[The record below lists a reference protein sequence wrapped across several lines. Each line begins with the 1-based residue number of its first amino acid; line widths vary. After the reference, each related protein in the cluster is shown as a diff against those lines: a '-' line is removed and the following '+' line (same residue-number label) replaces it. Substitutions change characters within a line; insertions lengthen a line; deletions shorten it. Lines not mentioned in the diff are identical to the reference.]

1 MTQGP
6 DFSSQPRRRRS
17 GPVERALVLAAGV
30 AALASAIS
38 AFGSWSDMR
47 RAQAAL
53 DRTREELTSVRAR
66 AQSLE
71 PRAGAADETLAS
83 RILLSRE
90 APPQA
95 VMGELS
101 ALLPADV
108 RLDDVR
114 LSYDERLTLELRVR
128 ARDTASYDRFLE
140 RLAASPRFAG
150 IVPGEES
157 RGPEL
162 TALLRLWY
170 RAGGRS

>member
-1 MTQGP
+1 
-6 DFSSQPRRRRS
+6 
-17 GPVERALVLAAGV
+17 
-30 AALASAIS
+30 
-38 AFGSWSDMR
+38 
-47 RAQAAL
+47 
-53 DRTREELTSVRAR
+53 
-66 AQSLE
+66 
-71 PRAGAADETLAS
+71 
-83 RILLSRE
+83 
-90 APPQA
+90 
-95 VMGELS
+95 MGELS